1 MTHTATPADLRH
13 GTPVST
19 RSDRYG
25 LDKHVF
31 SVGPDW
37 PDGLELFIYDD
48 GRVKIGGWHT
58 AVTVEA
64 VRTFASTTGNDSRG
78 GSHVIARFTAAMSAP
93 DAVPEL
99 DGADAELRTYLIS
112 RARGANLGDPDA
124 AKVTYGGAADAVPAG
139 GWKYPRYTGIGQALD
154 RINRYEHAHGRPL
167 LSVLVVHKEGRQQGP
182 GFTDMARTLG
192 YEIESGGERAFAGAM
207 LREVIT
213 YWLTADIDD

>member
-124 AKVTYGGAADAVPAG
+124 AKVTYGGAADAVPRRRVEIPPVHRHRPGAG
-139 GWKYPRYTGIGQALD
+139 PDQPVRARPRPA
-154 RINRYEHAHGRPL
+154 AAVSPGRP
-167 LSVLVVHKEGRQQGP
+167 
-182 GFTDMARTLG
+182 
-192 YEIESGGERAFAGAM
+192 
-207 LREVIT
+207 
-213 YWLTADIDD
+213 